1 VQSQY
6 PCPCWGVTMGILLV
20 FHQSYQPVGNN
31 LLLSAIVA
39 GLPLYVLFVML
50 AVLRM
55 PAWIC
60 AITAMLTA
68 FVLSWLVWGMPFGI
82 TLGTATEGMAFGLW
96 PISWI
101 VLNAVF
107 FHNLTVASGD
117 FDVIRGALTRLTQ
130 DRRLQ
135 TLLIAFSFG
144 ALLEG
149 IAGFGAPVAITASI
163 LASLGFEP
171 VTGAVL
177 ALLANTAPV
186 AFGSIGIPIV
196 TLGGLV
202 APILHKDTT
211 ATTLALSAMV
221 GRQLPLFSIIIPAYL
236 IVVLAGWKRM
246 REILP
251 AVLVT
256 GVSFAIAQF
265 LVSNFVGP
273 ELTDILAALV
283 SMGCL
288 AILLRY
294 WRPAEVYRF
303 THEPAVAAGP
313 RRVGSASLHVEPD
326 LPGEAAE
333 RGKPD
338 VSAQGPSN
346 RVWWAFGMYVVLVV
360 VILVGQMG
368 NLPFWSGHPPGDVK
382 TALHAPLN
390 VTADLKCGT
399 PSFKLCPQPWIG
411 PDPAKDRQAFKFP
424 DWNFL
429 WPGTYEIVNGQPVSL
444 IYREK
449 PIVAKSTAY
458 PLAFD
463 WNFLAAAGSLVLYAG
478 IVAFLLMRARR
489 LKVSFRN
496 VYVKTLRQLALPI
509 VTIAFILAIAQL
521 MNYSGM
527 TSSLAL
533 TFAKTGF
540 LFPFVAAF
548 LGWLGVFLTGSDTSS
563 NTLFGPLQAQTA
575 QQLGNVSPILT
586 AGTNS
591 SGGVMGKM
599 ISPQNLSVGAA
610 GVNKVGSEG
619 EIFRRVIRYSL
630 ILTALVGV
638 VAMIEAYAIPFIIPS
653 P

>member
-1 VQSQY
+1 M
-6 PCPCWGVTMGILLV
+6 GVLLT
-20 FHQSYQPVGNN
+20 FHQIYQPVGDN

-50 AVLRM
+50 AVMRL

-60 AITAMLTA
+60 AIAALLTA
-68 FVLSWLVWGMPFGI
+68 AVLALAVWGTPFGI
-82 TLGTATEGMAFGLW
+82 TLGATTQGMAFGLW

-101 VLNAVF
+101 VLNAIV

-117 FDVIRGALTRLTQ
+117 FDVIKRSLTRLTT

-135 TLLIAFSFG
+135 ALLIAFSFG

-171 VTGAVL
+171 VSAAVL

-186 AFGSIGIPIV
+186 AFGSIGIPVV

-202 APILHKDTT
+202 APVLHKDVTQ
-211 ATTLALSAMV
+211 TTLALSAMV
-221 GRQLPLFSIIIPAYL
+221 GRQLPLFSILIPAYL
-236 IVVLAGWKRM
+236 IVVLAGWRKM
-246 REILP
+246 RDILP

-256 GVSFAIAQF
+256 GISFAIVQF
-265 LVSNFVGP
+265 IVSNFIGP
-273 ELTDILAALV
+273 QLTDILAALV

-288 AILLRY
+288 AVLLRF
-294 WRPAEVYRF
+294 WRPAEIWLF
-303 THEPAVAAGP
+303 SHETAAAAGP
-313 RRVGSASLHVEPD
+313 RRVMGAAEPPREAD
-326 LPGEAAE
+326 LPGEAAAMAAPKKD
-333 RGKPD
+333 RD
-338 VSAQGPSN
+338 VIDSTGRIVRAY
-346 RVWWAFGMYVVLVV
+346 AMYVVLVV

-368 NLPFWSGHPPGDVK
+368 NLPFWAGHPVNDPK
-382 TALHAPLN
+382 TALATPAN
-390 VTADLKCGT
+390 ITADLNCGA
-399 PSFKLCPQPWIG
+399 PGFKLCPQPWFG

-424 DWNFL
+424 VWNFF
-429 WPGTYEIVNGQPVSL
+429 WPGTYELNAKGAPVSVVFQ
-444 IYREK
+444 EK
-449 PIVAKSTAY
+449 PIVTKETAY
-458 PLAFD
+458 VNTFKWD
-463 WNFLAAAGSLVLYAG
+463 FLAAAGSLVLYAD
-478 IVAFLLMRARR
+478 IIAFLLMLLMGAR
-489 LKVSFRN
+489 LNFFM
-496 VYVKTLRQLALPI
+496 VYARTVRQLALPI
-509 VTIAFILAIAQL
+509 VTIAFILAIAFV

-533 TFAKTGF
+533 AFAKTGF

-563 NTLFGPLQAQTA
+563 NTLFGALQAQTA

-610 GVNKVGSEG
+610 GVNKVGAEG
-619 EIFRRVIRYSL
+619 EIFARVIRYSL

-638 VAMIEAYAIPFIIPS
+638 VAMIEAYVVPFIVPS

>member
-1 VQSQY
+1 
-6 PCPCWGVTMGILLV
+6 M
-20 FHQSYQPVGNN
+20 
-31 LLLSAIVA
+31 LSALVA
-39 GLPLYVLFVML
+39 GLPLYVLFVLL
-50 AVLRM
+50 AILRL

-60 AITAMLTA
+60 ALAAMLTA
-68 FVLSWLVWGMPFGI
+68 ALLAWIVWGMPFGV

-117 FDVIRGALTRLTQ
+117 FDVIKRSLTRLTV

-135 TLLIAFSFG
+135 TLLVAFSFG

-171 VTGAVL
+171 ISAAVL

-202 APILHKDTT
+202 APILGHKDPTS
-211 ATTLALSAMV
+211 TTLALSAMV
-221 GRQLPLFSIIIPAYL
+221 GRQLPLFSILIPAYL

-256 GVSFAIAQF
+256 GISFAIVQF
-265 LVSNFVGP
+265 LVSNFIGP

-288 AILLRY
+288 ALLLRF
-294 WRPAEVYRF
+294 WKPAEVWRF
-303 THEPAVAAGP
+303 AHETASPVAP
-313 RRVGSASLHVEPD
+313 RRVAGKTGSPATAADLGGSAFDAADS
-326 LPGEAAE
+326 PGRILRAY
-333 RGKPD
+333 
-338 VSAQGPSN
+338 S
-346 RVWWAFGMYVVLVV
+346 MYIVLVV
-360 VILVGQMG
+360 VILIGQMG
-368 NLPFWSGHPPGDVK
+368 NLPFFAGHPVGDVK
-382 TALHAPLN
+382 TALATPAN
-390 VTADLKCGT
+390 ITADLKCGT
-399 PSFKLCPQPWIG
+399 PGFKLCPLPWIG
-411 PDPAKDRQAFKFP
+411 PDPAKDRQAVKFP
-424 DWNFL
+424 DWNFY
-429 WPGTYEIVNGQPVSL
+429 WPGTYDIVKGQPVSL
-444 IYREK
+444 IFREK
-449 PIVAKSTAY
+449 PIVSKSTAY
-458 PLAFD
+458 PLTFD
-463 WNFLAAAGSLVLYAG
+463 WNMLAAAGSLVLYAG
-478 IVAFLLMRARR
+478 LIAFLLMRILGSR
-489 LKVSFRN
+489 VNFVV
-496 VYVKTLRQLALPI
+496 VYGRTLRQLALPI
-509 VTIAFILAIAQL
+509 STIALILAIAQL

-527 TSSLAL
+527 TSSLAIAL
-533 TFAKTGF
+533 SKTGVI
-540 LFPFVAAF
+540 FPFVAAF

-575 QQLGNVSPILT
+575 QQLHNVSPILT

-619 EIFRRVIRYSL
+619 EIFRRVIGYSL
-630 ILTALVGV
+630 ILTSAVGV
-638 VAMIEAYAIPFIIPS
+638 VAMIEAYVIPGIVPT

>member
-1 VQSQY
+1 
-6 PCPCWGVTMGILLV
+6 MGILLT
-20 FHQSYQPVGNN
+20 FHQTYQPVAGS

-50 AVLRM
+50 AVLRL

-68 FVLSWLVWGMPFGI
+68 LVLSWLVWGMPFGI
-82 TLGTATEGMAFGLW
+82 TLGVATEGMAFGLW

-117 FDVIRGALTRLTQ
+117 FDVIRRSLTRLTQ

-186 AFGSIGIPIV
+186 AFGSIGIPVV

-202 APILHKDTT
+202 APILGHKDPTS
-211 ATTLALSAMV
+211 TTLALSAMV

-251 AVLVT
+251 AVLVC
-256 GVSFAIAQF
+256 GVSFAIVQF

-288 AILLRY
+288 ALLLRF
-294 WRPAEVYRF
+294 WRPAQVYRF
-303 THEPAVAAGP
+303 ATEIAVAGSGP
-313 RRVGSASLHVEPD
+313 RRVAGASSRAVEPD
-326 LPGEAAE
+326 LPGVAA
-333 RGKPD
+333 
-338 VSAQGPSN
+338 AQGRDGDDVVDPPQ
-346 RVWWAFGMYVVLVV
+346 RIWWAYGMYVVLVV
-360 VILVGQMG
+360 VILIGQMG

-382 TALHAPLN
+382 TALHAPVN
-390 VTADLKCGT
+390 ITADLKCGT
-399 PSFKLCPQPWIG
+399 PAFALCPQPWVG
-411 PDPAKDRQAFKFP
+411 PLPTKDRQAFKFP
-424 DWNFL
+424 DWNFY
-429 WPGTYEIVNGQPVSL
+429 WPGTYEIKSGKPVSL
-444 IYREK
+444 IFREK
-449 PIVAKSTAY
+449 PIVAKSTEYA
-458 PLAFD
+458 LTFD

-478 IVAFLLMRARR
+478 VVAFLLMRSRR
-489 LKVSFRN
+489 LKVNFVT
-496 VYVKTLRQLALPI
+496 VYGKTLRQLALPI

-533 TFAKTGF
+533 AFAKTGF
-540 LFPFVAAF
+540 IFPFVAAF

-563 NTLFGPLQAQTA
+563 NTLFGALQAQTA

-610 GVNKVGSEG
+610 GVNKVGAEG
-619 EIFRRVIRYSL
+619 EIFARVIRYSL
-630 ILTALVGV
+630 ILTSLVGV
-638 VAMIEAYAIPFIIPS
+638 VAMIEAYVVPFIIPS

>member
-1 VQSQY
+1 
-6 PCPCWGVTMGILLV
+6 MGILLT
-20 FHQSYQPVGNN
+20 FHQSYQPVLGSI
-31 LLLSAIVA
+31 LLSALVA

-50 AVLRM
+50 AILRL

-60 AITAMLTA
+60 ALAAMLTA
-68 FVLSWLVWGMPFGI
+68 ALLAWIVWGMPFGV
-82 TLGTATEGMAFGLW
+82 TVGTATEGMAFGLW

-117 FDVIRGALTRLTQ
+117 FDVIKRSLTRLTV

-135 TLLIAFSFG
+135 ALLVAFSFG

-171 VTGAVL
+171 VSAAVL

-202 APILHKDTT
+202 APILGHKDPTS
-211 ATTLALSAMV
+211 TTLALSAMV
-221 GRQLPLFSIIIPAYL
+221 GRQLPLFSILIPAYL

-256 GVSFAIAQF
+256 GISFAIVQF
-265 LVSNFVGP
+265 LVSNFIGP

-288 AILLRY
+288 AVLLRF
-294 WRPAEVYRF
+294 WKPAEVWRF
-303 THEPAVAAGP
+303 AHESATPVGP
-313 RRVGSASLHVEPD
+313 QRVTGASGSPST
-326 LPGEAAE
+326 AAE
-333 RGKPD
+333 LGGSSFDEVDSPGRIFR
-338 VSAQGPSN
+338 AY
-346 RVWWAFGMYVVLVV
+346 AMYIVLVV

-368 NLPFWSGHPPGDVK
+368 NLPFFSGHPVGDVK
-382 TALHAPLN
+382 TALAAPAN
-390 VTADLKCGT
+390 ITADLKCGT
-399 PSFKLCPQPWIG
+399 PGFKLCPEPWIG
-411 PDPAKDRQAFKFP
+411 PLPAKDRQAFKFP
-424 DWNFL
+424 DWNFY
-429 WPGTYEIVNGQPVSL
+429 WPGTYQIVKGKPVSL
-444 IYREK
+444 IFREK
-449 PIVAKSTAY
+449 PIVTKSTEY
-458 PLAFD
+458 PLTFD

-478 IVAFLLMRARR
+478 LIAFLVMRILGSRVNFLM
-489 LKVSFRN
+489 
-496 VYVKTLRQLALPI
+496 VYGRTMRQLALPI
-509 VTIAFILAIAQL
+509 ATIALILAIAQL

-527 TSSLAL
+527 TSSMAISLS
-533 TFAKTGF
+533 KTGVI
-540 LFPFVAAF
+540 FPFVAAF

-575 QQLGNVSPILT
+575 QQLHNVSPILT

-619 EIFRRVIRYSL
+619 EIFRRVIGYSL
-630 ILTALVGV
+630 ILTSAVGV
-638 VAMIEAYAIPFIIPS
+638 VAMIEAYVIPGIVPT

>member
-1 VQSQY
+1 M
-6 PCPCWGVTMGILLV
+6 GVLLA
-20 FHQSYQPVGNN
+20 FHQVYQPVVDSI
-31 LLLSAIVA
+31 LLSALVA
-39 GLPLYVLFVML
+39 GLPLYVLFVLL
-50 AVLRM
+50 AILRL

-60 AITAMLTA
+60 ALAAMLTA
-68 FVLSWLVWGMPFGI
+68 FVLGWLVWGMPFGI
-82 TLGTATEGMAFGLW
+82 SVGTATEGMAFGLW

-117 FDVIRGALTRLTQ
+117 FDVIKRSLTRLTT

-135 TLLIAFSFG
+135 VLLVAFSFG

-171 VTGAVL
+171 VTAAVL

-186 AFGSIGIPIV
+186 AFGSIGIPVV

-202 APILHKDTT
+202 APIIGHPVTN
-211 ATTLALSAMV
+211 TTLALSAMV
-221 GRQLPLFSIIIPAYL
+221 GRQLPLFSILIPAYL
-236 IVVLAGWKRM
+236 IVVLAGFRRM
-246 REILP
+246 TEILP

-256 GVSFAIAQF
+256 GVSFAVVQF

-273 ELTDILAALV
+273 ELTDIIAALV

-288 AILLRY
+288 ALLLRV
-294 WRPAEVYRF
+294 WRPRDTWQFEG
-303 THEPAVAAGP
+303 EPATAVPSAEP
-313 RRVGSASLHVEPD
+313 RRVMGGSD
-326 LPGEAAE
+326 LPA
-333 RGKPD
+333 RGVADTPD
-338 VSAQGPSN
+338 TRASRDVIDSPS
-346 RVWWAFGMYVVLVV
+346 RIARAYAMYLVLVI
-360 VILVGQMG
+360 VILIGQMG
-368 NLPFWSGHPPGDVK
+368 NLPWWSGHPVGDVK
-382 TALHAPLN
+382 TALPAPAN
-390 VTADLKCGT
+390 ITADLKCGT
-399 PSFKLCPQPWIG
+399 PAFALCKLPWIG

-429 WPGTYEIVNGQPVSL
+429 WPGTYGIQKGQPVSL
-444 IYREK
+444 INREK
-449 PIVAKSTAY
+449 PIVSKSTPY

-463 WNFLAAAGSLVLYAG
+463 WNFLAAAGSLVLYAC
-478 IVAFLLMRARR
+478 IVAFLLMLLAGAR
-489 LKVSFRN
+489 LNFFT
-496 VYVKTLRQLALPI
+496 VYARTIRQLALPI
-509 VTIAFILAIAQL
+509 ATIALILAIAQL

-527 TSSLAL
+527 TASMAIAL
-533 TFAKTGF
+533 SKTGF
-540 LFPFVAAF
+540 IFPFVAAF

-610 GVNKVGSEG
+610 GVNKVGAEG
-619 EIFRRVIRYSL
+619 DIFRRVIGYSL
-630 ILTALVGV
+630 ILTSAVGI
-638 VAMIEAYAIPFIIPS
+638 VAMIEAYVIPGIVPT

>member
-1 VQSQY
+1 M
-6 PCPCWGVTMGILLV
+6 GVLLA
-20 FHQSYQPVGNN
+20 FHQVYQPVVDSI
-31 LLLSAIVA
+31 LLSALVA
-39 GLPLYVLFVML
+39 GLPLYVLFVLL
-50 AVLRM
+50 AILRL

-60 AITAMLTA
+60 ALAAMLTA
-68 FVLSWLVWGMPFGI
+68 FVLGWLVWGMPFGI
-82 TLGTATEGMAFGLW
+82 SVGTATEGMAFGLW

-117 FDVIRGALTRLTQ
+117 FDVIKRSLTRLTT

-135 TLLIAFSFG
+135 VLLVAFSFG

-171 VTGAVL
+171 VTAAVL

-186 AFGSIGIPIV
+186 AFGSIGIPVV

-202 APILHKDTT
+202 APIIGHPVTN
-211 ATTLALSAMV
+211 TTLALSAMV
-221 GRQLPLFSIIIPAYL
+221 GRQLPLFSILIPAYL
-236 IVVLAGWKRM
+236 IVVLAGFRRM
-246 REILP
+246 TEILP

-256 GVSFAIAQF
+256 GVSFAVVQF

-273 ELTDILAALV
+273 ELTDIIAALV

-288 AILLRY
+288 ALLLRV
-294 WRPAEVYRF
+294 WRPRDTWQFEG
-303 THEPAVAAGP
+303 EPATAVPSAEP
-313 RRVGSASLHVEPD
+313 RRVMGGSD
-326 LPGEAAE
+326 LPA
-333 RGKPD
+333 RGVADTPD
-338 VSAQGPSN
+338 TRASRDVIDSPS
-346 RVWWAFGMYVVLVV
+346 RIARAYAMYLVLVI
-360 VILVGQMG
+360 VILIGQMG
-368 NLPFWSGHPPGDVK
+368 NLPWWSGHPVGDVK
-382 TALHAPLN
+382 TALPAPAN
-390 VTADLKCGT
+390 ITADLKCGT
-399 PSFKLCPQPWIG
+399 PAFALCKLPWIG

-429 WPGTYEIVNGQPVSL
+429 WPGTYDIQKGQPVSL
-444 IYREK
+444 INREK
-449 PIVAKSTAY
+449 PIVSKSTPY

-463 WNFLAAAGSLVLYAG
+463 WNFLAAAGSLVLYAC
-478 IVAFLLMRARR
+478 IVAFLLMLLAGAR
-489 LKVSFRN
+489 LNFFT
-496 VYVKTLRQLALPI
+496 VYARTIRQLALPI
-509 VTIAFILAIAQL
+509 ATIALILAIAQL

-527 TSSLAL
+527 TASMAIAL
-533 TFAKTGF
+533 SKTGF
-540 LFPFVAAF
+540 IFPFVAAF

-599 ISPQNLSVGAA
+599 ICPQNLSVGAA
-610 GVNKVGSEG
+610 GVNKVGAEG
-619 EIFRRVIRYSL
+619 DIFRRVIGYSL
-630 ILTALVGV
+630 ILTSAVGI
-638 VAMIEAYAIPFIIPS
+638 VAMIEAYVIPGIVPT

>member
-1 VQSQY
+1 M
-6 PCPCWGVTMGILLV
+6 GVLLT
-20 FHQSYQPVGNN
+20 FHQSYQPVGDS
-31 LLLSAIVA
+31 LLLSALVA

-50 AVLRM
+50 AVLRL

-60 AITAMLTA
+60 AVSAMLTA
-68 FVLSWLVWGMPFGI
+68 FVLAWLVWGMPFGI
-82 TLGTATEGMAFGLW
+82 TFGTATEGMAFGLW

-117 FDVIRGALTRLTQ
+117 FDVIKRALTRLTQ

-186 AFGSIGIPIV
+186 AFGSIGIPVV
-196 TLGGLV
+196 TLGGLI

-236 IVVLAGWKRM
+236 IVVLAGWRRM
-246 REILP
+246 REVLP

-256 GVSFAIAQF
+256 GISFAVVQF

-273 ELTDILAALV
+273 ELTDIIAALV

-288 AILLRY
+288 AVLLKY
-294 WRPAEVYRF
+294 WRPAQVYRF
-303 THEPAVAAGP
+303 TNEPAAASAPAP
-313 RRVGSASLHVEPD
+313 RRVAGGAPTPESD
-326 LPGEAAE
+326 LPGVAAAM
-333 RGKPD
+333 GKSPLD
-338 VSAQGPSN
+338 VDDAPN
-346 RVWWAFGMYVVLVV
+346 RVWWAFGMYVVLVI
-360 VILVGQMG
+360 VILIGQMG
-368 NLPFWSGHPPGDVK
+368 NLPFFSGHPVNDPK
-382 TALHAPLN
+382 TALAAPLN
-390 VTADLKCGT
+390 ITADLKCGT
-399 PSFKLCPQPWIG
+399 PAFKLCPQPWIG
-411 PDPAKDRQAFKFP
+411 PLPTKDRQAFKFP
-424 DWNFL
+424 DWNFY
-429 WPGTYEIVNGQPVSL
+429 WPGTYEIKNGKPVSL
-444 IYREK
+444 INREK
-449 PIVAKSTAY
+449 PIVAKSTEY
-458 PLAFD
+458 PLTFD

-478 IVAFLLMRARR
+478 MAAWLLMRARR
-489 LKVSFRN
+489 LEVNFLT
-496 VYVKTLRQLALPI
+496 VYGRTLRQLALPI

-527 TSSLAL
+527 TSSLAIA
-533 TFAKTGF
+533 FSKTGF
-540 LFPFVAAF
+540 VFPFVAAF

-610 GVNKVGSEG
+610 GVNKVGAEG
-619 EIFRRVIRYSL
+619 EIFRRVIRYSI
-630 ILTALVGV
+630 ILTTLVGV
-638 VAMIEAYAIPFIIPS
+638 VAMIEAYVVPFIIPS

>member
-1 VQSQY
+1 M
-6 PCPCWGVTMGILLV
+6 GVLLA
-20 FHQSYQPVGNN
+20 FHQVYQPVVDSI
-31 LLLSAIVA
+31 LLSALVA
-39 GLPLYVLFVML
+39 GLPLYVLFVLL
-50 AVLRM
+50 AILRL

-60 AITAMLTA
+60 ALAAMLTA
-68 FVLSWLVWGMPFGI
+68 FVLGWLVWGMPFGI
-82 TLGTATEGMAFGLW
+82 SVGTATEGMAFGLW

-117 FDVIRGALTRLTQ
+117 FDVIKRSLTRLTT

-135 TLLIAFSFG
+135 VLLVAFSFG

-171 VTGAVL
+171 VTAAVL

-186 AFGSIGIPIV
+186 AFGSIGIPVV

-202 APILHKDTT
+202 APIIGHPVTN
-211 ATTLALSAMV
+211 TTLALSAMV
-221 GRQLPLFSIIIPAYL
+221 GRQLPLFSILIPAYL
-236 IVVLAGWKRM
+236 IVVLAGFRRM
-246 REILP
+246 TEILP

-256 GVSFAIAQF
+256 GVSFAVVQF

-273 ELTDILAALV
+273 ELTDIIAALV

-288 AILLRY
+288 ALLLRV
-294 WRPAEVYRF
+294 WRPRETWQF
-303 THEPAVAAGP
+303 EGEPATAVPSAEP
-313 RRVGSASLHVEPD
+313 RRVMGGSD
-326 LPGEAAE
+326 LPA
-333 RGKPD
+333 RGVADTPD
-338 VSAQGPSN
+338 TRASRDVIDSPS
-346 RVWWAFGMYVVLVV
+346 RIARAYAMYLVLVI
-360 VILVGQMG
+360 VILIGQMG
-368 NLPFWSGHPPGDVK
+368 NLPWWSGHPVGDVK
-382 TALHAPLN
+382 TALPAPAN
-390 VTADLKCGT
+390 ITADLKCGT
-399 PSFKLCPQPWIG
+399 PAFALCKLPWIG

-429 WPGTYEIVNGQPVSL
+429 WPGTYDIQKGQPVSL
-444 IYREK
+444 INREK
-449 PIVAKSTAY
+449 PIVSKSTPY

-463 WNFLAAAGSLVLYAG
+463 WNFLAAAGSLVLYAC
-478 IVAFLLMRARR
+478 IVAFLLMLLAGAR
-489 LKVSFRN
+489 LNFFT
-496 VYVKTLRQLALPI
+496 VYARTIRQLALPI
-509 VTIAFILAIAQL
+509 ATIALILAIAQL

-527 TSSLAL
+527 TASMAIAL
-533 TFAKTGF
+533 SKTGF
-540 LFPFVAAF
+540 IFPFVAAF

-563 NTLFGPLQAQTA
+563 NTLFGPRQAQTA

-610 GVNKVGSEG
+610 GVNKVGAEG
-619 EIFRRVIRYSL
+619 DIFRRVIGYSL
-630 ILTALVGV
+630 ILTSAVGI
-638 VAMIEAYAIPFIIPS
+638 VAMIEAYVIPGIVPT

>member
-1 VQSQY
+1 LDVFL
-6 PCPCWGVTMGILLV
+6 T
-20 FHQSYQPVGNN
+20 FHQAYQPVLGSI
-31 LLLSAIVA
+31 LLSALVA

-50 AVLRM
+50 AVLRL
-55 PAWIC
+55 PAWLS
-60 AITAMLTA
+60 ALAAMLTA
-68 FVLSWLVWGMPFGI
+68 FILAWLIWGMPIGVTI
-82 TLGTATEGMAFGLW
+82 GTATEGMAFGLW

-117 FDVIRGALTRLTQ
+117 FDVIKRSLTRLTT

-135 TLLIAFSFG
+135 TLLVAFSFG

-171 VTGAVL
+171 VTAAVL

-186 AFGSIGIPIV
+186 AFGSIGIPVV

-202 APILHKDTT
+202 APIIGHPVTN
-211 ATTLALSAMV
+211 TTLALSAMI
-221 GRQLPLFSIIIPAYL
+221 GRQLPIFSILIPAYL
-236 IVVLAGWKRM
+236 VVVLAGFRRM

-256 GVSFAIAQF
+256 GISFAIVQF
-265 LVSNFVGP
+265 LISNFVGP
-273 ELTDILAALV
+273 ELTDIIAALV

-288 AILLRY
+288 ALLLKF
-294 WRPAEVYRF
+294 WRPKEIWRF
-303 THEPAVAAGP
+303 SHEGGADAPSTAP
-313 RRVGSASLHVEPD
+313 RRVMGAAAD
-326 LPGEAAE
+326 LPGEAAA
-333 RGKPD
+333 RGSSPFD
-338 VSAQGPSN
+338 AIDPPARIVRAY
-346 RVWWAFGMYVVLVV
+346 GMYVVLVL
-360 VILVGQMG
+360 VILIGQMG
-368 NLPFWSGHPPGDVK
+368 NLPWWSGHPVGDPK
-382 TALHAPLN
+382 TALAAPAN
-390 VTADLKCGT
+390 ITADLKCGT
-399 PSFKLCPQPWIG
+399 PAFALCKLPWFG

-429 WPGTYEIVNGQPVSL
+429 WPGTYEIQKGQPVSL
-444 IYREK
+444 IDREK
-449 PIVAKSTAY
+449 PVVPKSTPY

-463 WNFLAAAGSLVLYAG
+463 WNFLAAAGSLVLYAV
-478 IVAFLLMRARR
+478 IVAFLLMLLAGSRVNFFAVYARTI
-489 LKVSFRN
+489 K
-496 VYVKTLRQLALPI
+496 QLALPI
-509 VTIAFILAIAQL
+509 ATIALILAIAQL

-527 TSSLAL
+527 TASMAIAL
-533 TFAKTGF
+533 SKTGF
-540 LFPFVAAF
+540 IFPFVAAF

-610 GVNKVGSEG
+610 GVNKVGAEG

-630 ILTALVGV
+630 ILTAGVGV
-638 VAMIEAYAIPFIIPS
+638 VAMIEAYVIPGIVPT

>member
-1 VQSQY
+1 
-6 PCPCWGVTMGILLV
+6 MGILLT
-20 FHQSYQPVGNN
+20 FHQSYQPVLGSI
-31 LLLSAIVA
+31 LLSALVA
-39 GLPLYVLFVML
+39 GLPLYVLFVLL
-50 AVLRM
+50 AILRL

-60 AITAMLTA
+60 ALAAMLTA
-68 FVLSWLVWGMPFGI
+68 ALLAWIVWGMPFGV

-117 FDVIRGALTRLTQ
+117 FDVIKRSLTRLTV

-135 TLLIAFSFG
+135 TLLVAFSFG

-171 VTGAVL
+171 ISAAVL

-202 APILHKDTT
+202 APILGHKDPTS
-211 ATTLALSAMV
+211 TTLALSAMV
-221 GRQLPLFSIIIPAYL
+221 GRQLPLFSILIPAYL

-256 GVSFAIAQF
+256 GISFAIVQF
-265 LVSNFVGP
+265 LVSNFIGP

-288 AILLRY
+288 ALLLRFWKPVEV
-294 WRPAEVYRF
+294 WRFA
-303 THEPAVAAGP
+303 HETASPVAP
-313 RRVGSASLHVEPD
+313 RRVASKAGSPATAAD
-326 LPGEAAE
+326 LGGSTFDAVDSPGRILRAY
-333 RGKPD
+333 
-338 VSAQGPSN
+338 S
-346 RVWWAFGMYVVLVV
+346 MYIVLVV
-360 VILVGQMG
+360 VILIGQMG
-368 NLPFWSGHPPGDVK
+368 NLPFFSGHPVGDVK
-382 TALHAPLN
+382 TALATPAN
-390 VTADLKCGT
+390 ITADLKCGT
-399 PSFKLCPQPWIG
+399 PGFKLCPLPWIG
-411 PDPAKDRQAFKFP
+411 PDPAKDRQAIKFP
-424 DWNFL
+424 DWNFY
-429 WPGTYEIVNGQPVSL
+429 WPGTYDIVKGKPVSL
-444 IYREK
+444 IFREK
-449 PIVAKSTAY
+449 PIVSKSTEY
-458 PLAFD
+458 PLTFD
-463 WNFLAAAGSLVLYAG
+463 WNMLAAAGSLVLYSG
-478 IVAFLLMRARR
+478 LIAFLLMRILGSR
-489 LKVSFRN
+489 VNFVV
-496 VYVKTLRQLALPI
+496 VYGRTLRQLALPI
-509 VTIAFILAIAQL
+509 ATIALILAIAQL

-527 TSSLAL
+527 TSSLAIAL
-533 TFAKTGF
+533 SKTGAI
-540 LFPFVAAF
+540 FPFVAAF

-575 QQLGNVSPILT
+575 QQLHNVSPILT

-619 EIFRRVIRYSL
+619 EIFRRVIGYSL
-630 ILTALVGV
+630 ILTSAVGI
-638 VAMIEAYAIPFIIPS
+638 VAMIEAYVIPGIVPM

>member
-1 VQSQY
+1 MFGGKDVDLFL
-6 PCPCWGVTMGILLV
+6 T
-20 FHQSYQPVGNN
+20 FHQHYQPVVGSI
-31 LLLSAIVA
+31 LLSALVA
-39 GLPLYVLFVML
+39 GLPLYVLFVAL
-50 AVLRM
+50 AVLRL
-55 PAWIC
+55 PAWLC
-60 AITAMLTA
+60 ALAAMLTA
-68 FVLSWLVWGMPFGI
+68 FVLGWLVWGMPFGI
-82 TLGTATEGMAFGLW
+82 SVGTATEGMAFGLW

-117 FDVIRGALTRLTQ
+117 FDVIKRSLTRLTT

-135 TLLIAFSFG
+135 TLLVAFSFG

-171 VTGAVL
+171 VTAAVL

-186 AFGSIGIPIV
+186 AFGSIGIPVV

-202 APILHKDTT
+202 APIIGHPVTN
-211 ATTLALSAMV
+211 TTLALSAMV
-221 GRQLPLFSIIIPAYL
+221 GRQLPVFSIIIPAYL
-236 IVVLAGWKRM
+236 IVVLAGFRRM
-246 REILP
+246 REIMP

-256 GVSFAIAQF
+256 GITFALVQF

-273 ELTDILAALV
+273 ELTDIIAALV
-283 SMGCL
+283 SMGSL
-288 AILLRY
+288 ALLLRV
-294 WRPAEVYRF
+294 WRPKETWQF
-303 THEPAVAAGP
+303 EHEAAAPATAP
-313 RRVGSASLHVEPD
+313 RRIMGGKDD
-326 LPGEAAE
+326 LVDSPMRIARAY
-333 RGKPD
+333 
-338 VSAQGPSN
+338 
-346 RVWWAFGMYVVLVV
+346 GMYVVLVV

-368 NLPFWSGHPPGDVK
+368 NLPWWSGHPVGDVK
-382 TALHAPLN
+382 TALHTPAN
-390 VTADLKCGT
+390 ITADLKCGS
-399 PSFKLCPQPWIG
+399 PAYALCKAPWIG

-424 DWNFL
+424 DWNFY
-429 WPGTYEIVNGQPVSL
+429 WPGTYEVKSGKPVSL
-444 IYREK
+444 IDREK
-449 PIVAKSTAY
+449 PIATKSNTEY

-463 WNFLAAAGSLVLYAG
+463 WNFLAAAGSLVLYACV
-478 IVAFLLMRARR
+478 VAYLLMLLAGAK
-489 LKVSFRN
+489 LNFFT
-496 VYVKTLRQLALPI
+496 VYGRTVRQLALPI
-509 VTIAFILAIAQL
+509 ATIALILSIAQL

-527 TSSLAL
+527 TASLAIA
-533 TFAKTGF
+533 FAKTGAI
-540 LFPFVAAF
+540 FPFVAAF

-610 GVNKVGSEG
+610 GVNKVGAEG
-619 EIFRRVIRYSL
+619 EIFRRVIGYSL
-630 ILTALVGV
+630 ILTAAVGI
-638 VAMIEAYAIPFIIPS
+638 VAMIEAYVIPGIVPT

>member
-1 VQSQY
+1 
-6 PCPCWGVTMGILLV
+6 MGILLT
-20 FHQSYQPVGNN
+20 FHQSYQPVLGSV
-31 LLLSAIVA
+31 LLSALVA
-39 GLPLYVLFVML
+39 GLPLYVLFVLL
-50 AVLRM
+50 AIIRL

-60 AITAMLTA
+60 ALAAMLTA
-68 FVLSWLVWGMPFGI
+68 ALLAWIVWGMPFGV
-82 TLGTATEGMAFGLW
+82 TVGTATEGMAFGLW

-117 FDVIRGALTRLTQ
+117 FDVIKRSLTRLTT

-135 TLLIAFSFG
+135 ALLVAFSFG

-171 VTGAVL
+171 VSAAVL

-202 APILHKDTT
+202 APILGHKDPTS
-211 ATTLALSAMV
+211 TTLALSAMV
-221 GRQLPLFSIIIPAYL
+221 GRQLPLFSILIPAYL

-256 GVSFAIAQF
+256 GISFAVVQF

-273 ELTDILAALV
+273 ELTDVLAALV

-288 AILLRY
+288 AVLLRF
-294 WRPAEVYRF
+294 WKPAEVWRF
-303 THEPAVAAGP
+303 AHETATPVTP
-313 RRVGSASLHVEPD
+313 RRVAGSTGLPVAAVAPGGSPLEPVD
-326 LPGEAAE
+326 SPG
-333 RGKPD
+333 
-338 VSAQGPSN
+338 
-346 RVWWAFGMYVVLVV
+346 RVWRAFAMYIVLVV

-368 NLPFWSGHPPGDVK
+368 NLPFFSGHPVGDVK
-382 TALHAPLN
+382 TALAAPAN
-390 VTADLKCGT
+390 ITADLKCGT
-399 PSFKLCPQPWIG
+399 PAFKLCPQPWYG
-411 PDPAKDRQAFKFP
+411 ADPAKDRQAFKFP
-424 DWNFL
+424 DWNFY
-429 WPGTYEIVNGQPVSL
+429 WPGTYDIVNGKPVSL
-444 IYREK
+444 IFREK
-449 PIVAKSTAY
+449 PIVSKSTEY
-458 PLAFD
+458 PLTFD

-478 IVAFLLMRARR
+478 LIAFLLMRVLGSRVNFLA
-489 LKVSFRN
+489 
-496 VYVKTLRQLALPI
+496 VYGRTLRQLALPI
-509 VTIAFILAIAQL
+509 VTIAMILAIAQL

-527 TSSLAL
+527 TSSLAIAL
-533 TFAKTGF
+533 SKTGF
-540 LFPFVAAF
+540 IFPFVAAF

-575 QQLGNVSPILT
+575 QQLHNVSPILT

-619 EIFRRVIRYSL
+619 EIFRRVIGYSL
-630 ILTALVGV
+630 ILTSAVGV
-638 VAMIEAYAIPFIIPS
+638 LAMIEAYVIPGIVPS

>member
-1 VQSQY
+1 
-6 PCPCWGVTMGILLV
+6 MGILLT
-20 FHQSYQPVGNN
+20 FHQSYQPV
-31 LLLSAIVA
+31 LDSILISALVA
-39 GLPLYVLFVML
+39 GLPLYVLFVLL
-50 AVLRM
+50 AILRL

-60 AITAMLTA
+60 ALAAMLTA
-68 FVLSWLVWGMPFGI
+68 ALLAWIVWGMPFGV
-82 TLGTATEGMAFGLW
+82 TVGTATEGMAFGLW

-117 FDVIRGALTRLTQ
+117 FDVIKRALTRLTT

-135 TLLIAFSFG
+135 ALLIAFSFG

-163 LASLGFEP
+163 LAALGFEP
-171 VTGAVL
+171 ITAAVL

-186 AFGSIGIPIV
+186 AFGSIGIPVV
-196 TLGGLV
+196 TLGALV
-202 APILHKDTT
+202 APILGHKDATS
-211 ATTLALSAMV
+211 TTLALSAMV
-221 GRQLPLFSIIIPAYL
+221 GRQLPLFSILIPAYL
-236 IVVLAGWKRM
+236 IVVLAGWRRM

-256 GVSFAIAQF
+256 GVSFAIVQF

-288 AILLRY
+288 ALLLRF
-294 WRPAEVYRF
+294 WQPAEVWRF
-303 THEPAVAAGP
+303 AHETAASVAPRHVPGAGLPVAAAATGASTVDAIDPP
-313 RRVGSASLHVEPD
+313 RRIL
-326 LPGEAAE
+326 
-333 RGKPD
+333 R
-338 VSAQGPSN
+338 
-346 RVWWAFGMYVVLVV
+346 AFSMYILLVV

-368 NLPFWSGHPPGDVK
+368 NLPFFAGHPVGDVK
-382 TALHAPLN
+382 TALAAPAN
-390 VTADLKCGT
+390 ITADLKCGT
-399 PSFKLCPQPWIG
+399 PAFKLCPLPWIG
-411 PDPAKDRQAFKFP
+411 PDPAKDRQALKFP
-424 DWNFL
+424 DWNFF
-429 WPGTYEIVNGQPVSL
+429 WPGTYEIQKGQPISV

-449 PIVAKSTAY
+449 PIVSKSTAY
-458 PLAFD
+458 PLTFD

-478 IVAFLLMRARR
+478 LLAFLLMRVFGSRVNFLA
-489 LKVSFRN
+489 
-496 VYVKTLRQLALPI
+496 VYGRTLRQLALP
-509 VTIAFILAIAQL
+509 VATIALILAIAQL

-527 TSSLAL
+527 TSSMAIAL
-533 TFAKTGF
+533 SKTGF
-540 LFPFVAAF
+540 IFPFVAAF

-575 QQLGNVSPILT
+575 QQLGMSPILT

-610 GVNKVGSEG
+610 GVNKVGAEG
-619 EIFRRVIRYSL
+619 EIFRRVIGYSL
-630 ILTALVGV
+630 ILTSAVGV
-638 VAMIEAYAIPFIIPS
+638 VAMIEAYVIPGIIPS

>member
-1 VQSQY
+1 MDVY
-6 PCPCWGVTMGILLV
+6 MT
-20 FHQSYQPVGNN
+20 FHQTYEPVLGSVF
-31 LLLSAIVA
+31 LSALVA
-39 GLPLYVLFVML
+39 GLPLYALFITL
-50 AVLRM
+50 AVLRL

-68 FVLSWLVWGMPFGI
+68 AILGWIVWGMPF
-82 TLGTATEGMAFGLW
+82 TVTVGTATEGMAFGLW

-117 FDVIRGALTRLTQ
+117 FDVIKRSLTRLTT

-171 VTGAVL
+171 VTAAVL

-202 APILHKDTT
+202 APILHKDPTS
-211 ATTLALSAMV
+211 TTLALSAMV

-256 GVSFAIAQF
+256 GVSFAIVQF

-273 ELTDILAALV
+273 ELTDIIAALV

-313 RRVGSASLHVEPD
+313 RRVGGASLHVEPD

-338 VSAQGPSN
+338 VPAQGPSN

-411 PDPAKDRQAFKFP
+411 PEPAKDRQAFKFP
-424 DWNFL
+424 DWNFY
-429 WPGTYEIVNGQPVSL
+429 WPGTYEIKSGKPVSL

-449 PIVAKSTAY
+449 PIVSKSTEY

-478 IVAFLLMRARR
+478 ILAFLIMRAFGRR
-489 LKVSFRN
+489 VNFFKVYGQT
-496 VYVKTLRQLALPI
+496 VRQLAKPI
-509 VTIAFILAIAQL
+509 ATIALILAIAQL

-527 TSSLAL
+527 TSSMAIAL
-533 TFAKTGF
+533 SKTGF
-540 LFPFVAAF
+540 IFPFVAAF
-548 LGWLGVFLTGSDTSS
+548 LGWLGVFLTGSATSS
-563 NTLFGPLQAQTA
+563 NTLFGPLQAQT
-575 QQLGNVSPILT
+575 
-586 AGTNS
+586 
-591 SGGVMGKM
+591 
-599 ISPQNLSVGAA
+599 
-610 GVNKVGSEG
+610 
-619 EIFRRVIRYSL
+619 
-630 ILTALVGV
+630 
-638 VAMIEAYAIPFIIPS
+638 
-653 P
+653 

>member
-1 VQSQY
+1 
-6 PCPCWGVTMGILLV
+6 MGILLT
-20 FHQSYQPVGNN
+20 FHQAYQPVLGSI
-31 LLLSAIVA
+31 LLSALVA
-39 GLPLYVLFVML
+39 GLPLYVLFVLL
-50 AVLRM
+50 AILRL

-60 AITAMLTA
+60 ALAAMLTA
-68 FVLSWLVWGMPFGI
+68 ALLAWIVWGMPFGV
-82 TLGTATEGMAFGLW
+82 TVGTATEGMAFGLW

-117 FDVIRGALTRLTQ
+117 FDVIKRSLTRLTV

-135 TLLIAFSFG
+135 TLLVAFSFG

-171 VTGAVL
+171 ISAAVL

-202 APILHKDTT
+202 APILGHKDPTS
-211 ATTLALSAMV
+211 TTLALSAMV
-221 GRQLPLFSIIIPAYL
+221 GRQLPLFSILIPAYL

-246 REILP
+246 REVLP

-256 GVSFAIAQF
+256 GVSFSIVQF

-288 AILLRY
+288 AALLRFWKPKEV
-294 WRPAEVYRF
+294 WRFA
-303 THEPAVAAGP
+303 HETAAPVGP
-313 RRVGSASLHVEPD
+313 RRVASASGSPATAAELGGSAFDKVDS
-326 LPGEAAE
+326 PGRILRAY
-333 RGKPD
+333 
-338 VSAQGPSN
+338 S
-346 RVWWAFGMYVVLVV
+346 MYVVLVV

-368 NLPFWSGHPPGDVK
+368 NLPFFSGHPVGDVK
-382 TALHAPLN
+382 TALAAPYN
-390 VTADLKCGT
+390 ITADLKCGT
-399 PSFKLCPQPWIG
+399 PAFKLCPQPWIG
-411 PDPAKDRQAFKFP
+411 PLPTKDRQAFKFP
-424 DWNFL
+424 DWNFY
-429 WPGTYEIVNGQPVSL
+429 WPGTYEIVKGKPVSL
-444 IYREK
+444 IFREK
-449 PIVAKSTAY
+449 PIVSKSTEY
-458 PLAFD
+458 PLTFD

-478 IVAFLLMRARR
+478 LIAFLVMRILGSRVNFLM
-489 LKVSFRN
+489 
-496 VYVKTLRQLALPI
+496 VYGRTLRQLAIP
-509 VTIAFILAIAQL
+509 VATIALILAIAQL

-527 TSSLAL
+527 TSSMAIAL
-533 TFAKTGF
+533 SKTGVI
-540 LFPFVAAF
+540 FPFVAAF

-575 QQLGNVSPILT
+575 QQLHNVSPILT

-619 EIFRRVIRYSL
+619 EIFRRVIGYSL
-630 ILTALVGV
+630 ILTSAVGV
-638 VAMIEAYAIPFIIPS
+638 VAMIEAYVIPGIVPT